1 MTYLLIILVV
11 GIAVTVILNR
21 RHKEVTKVN
30 WELIKD
36 IKDNRKKLLND
47 SAAPTIENP
56 PALSIDEHSTKEE
69 RDEFA
74 RITHQ
79 NLIQDVQKDKY
90 KHNSKLL
97 DKDYDY

>member
-21 RHKEVTKVN
+21 RHKEVAKVN

-56 PALSIDEHSTKEE
+56 PALLIDEHSTKEE

-74 RITHQ
+74 KITYE
-79 NLIQDVQKDKY
+79 NLQRDLQKDRY
-90 KHNSKLL
+90 KHNTKLL
-97 DKDYDY
+97 NKDYDY